1 MKKFSASLRF
11 LILTPILTTFLTTFP
26 AVFLQAQNYYLTFSA
41 SGSGPSVNT
50 VKVENINKGTD
61 VTINGTDRLHL
72 IPATTGIAQIS
83 DNNAAGISFFPNPAT
98 DNSRMQVNLP
108 SSGNTVVT
116 IIDING
122 REIARRNDILTEGI
136 HTYKIE
142 SPGRGIY
149 YVKVNSGNYSAG
161 GRLVSNGS
169 RNNRINLV
177 YENTTPAIKSK
188 NEAGGTKGDIV
199 MGYSEGDR
207 LKFTGM
213 TESAG
218 TVITE
223 IITSDKNI
231 AFDFFPCTDKDNNV
245 YPAVKIGSQVW
256 MATNLKTSKFNDGT
270 AIPYVTDDY
279 TWYQQREPAFCWYLH
294 DEGKYRNLCGGIYN
308 YYVASSGNICPT
320 GWRVPTRYDWDDLEQ
335 YLVANGYNYDGTTSG
350 NKIGKS
356 LASTAMIALVLLP
369 SVPFT
374 WEPSPNTGTPGNG
387 DYPLKR
393 NSTGFSALPVGLRS
407 ANGNFM
413 NLYITGPWWS
423 STDESM
429 GYAWY
434 RWVQNANEG
443 FHTMSS
449 YKWNGFGIRCIKN

>member
-1 MKKFSASLRF
+1 MKKNSEALRSLVMIM
-11 LILTPILTTFLTTFP
+11 ILTSVPGIILYG
-26 AVFLQAQNYYLTFSA
+26 QNYYLTFSGA
-41 SGSGPSVNT
+41 GSGSSVST
-50 VKVENINKGTD
+50 VKIENINKGTD
-61 VTINGTDRLHL
+61 VTINGNDILHL
-72 IPATTGIAQIS
+72 IPATTRIAQIP
-83 DNNAAGISFFPNPAT
+83 DNNPAGISFYPNPVS
-98 DNSRMQVNLP
+98 DNSRMQFNLSAP
-108 SSGNTVVT
+108 GSTVVT
-116 IIDING
+116 IMDITG
-122 REIARRNDILTEGI
+122 REIARRKDILTEGI
-136 HTYKIE
+136 HTYRIE
-142 SPGRGIY
+142 GPGRGIY

-169 RNNRINLV
+169 QNDRINLV
-177 YENTTPAIKSK
+177 YENTAPAITGGKKPDDSK
-188 NEAGGTKGDIV
+188 GEVV

-223 IITSDKNI
+223 IITSDKTI
-231 AFDFFPCTDKDNNV
+231 KFDFFPCTDKDNNV
-245 YPAVKIGSQVW
+245 YPAVKIGDQIW
-256 MATNLKTSKFNDGT
+256 MSTNLKTTKYNDGT

-294 DEGKYRNLCGGIYN
+294 NEAQYKNLCGGIYN

-320 GWRVPTRYDWDDLEQ
+320 GWRVPSYNDWRDLEQ
-335 YLVANGYNYDGTTSG
+335 YLIANGYNYDGTTSD

-356 LASTAMIALVLLP
+356 LAATAMIALVLLP

-374 WEPSPNTGTPGNG
+374 WEPSPNTGTPGNS
-387 DYPLKR
+387 DYPIKR
-393 NSTGFSALPVGLRS
+393 NSTGFSALPVGYRS

-413 NLYITGPWWS
+413 NFYITGPWWS
-423 STDESM
+423 STEKEM
-429 GYAWY
+429 GFAWY

-443 FHTMSS
+443 LTTGSS